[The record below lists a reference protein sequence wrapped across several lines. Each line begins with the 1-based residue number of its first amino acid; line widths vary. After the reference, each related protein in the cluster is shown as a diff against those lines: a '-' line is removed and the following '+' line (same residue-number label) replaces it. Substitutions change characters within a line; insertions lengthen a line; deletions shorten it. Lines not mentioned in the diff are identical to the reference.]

1 MWHHIIWSTIRH
13 KGFIQGGEGGGG
25 GDGCRTSFITAD
37 GFVSHKFQC
46 YVFMSM
52 HYSSF
57 LGTNCRTVVNRVLT
71 DFWACLCYHQI
82 VTDVTQS
89 TVLRKF
95 MGLSSANVLVMR
107 RFLFSN
113 FGCVVLE
120 MNGKAN
126 NVYICFIVVLYLREI
141 SKHKICF
148 CIDAVFTYRCRH
160 FVASF
165 TSNNPDMPCDI
176 QFSLLCSL

>member
-1 MWHHIIWSTIRH
+1 MQDKLYYSRWFCVPQVSMLCLYVYALFIISWCKLQDCGKQS
-13 KGFIQGGEGGGG
+13 
-25 GDGCRTSFITAD
+25 
-37 GFVSHKFQC
+37 
-46 YVFMSM
+46 
-52 HYSSF
+52 
-57 LGTNCRTVVNRVLT
+57 VNRFFSV
-71 DFWACLCYHQI
+71 LCYHQI
-82 VTDVTQS
+82 VTVVTQN

-126 NVYICFIVVLYLREI
+126 IVYIYFIVVLYLREI

-176 QFSLLCSL
+176 QFSLLCCL